1 MNTKR
6 IQKCIIWGGA
16 YVCVCVSMSYFGVDH
31 GALENT
37 WWLFFPSFPFIY
49 ILIPISCLYGL
60 E

>member
-1 MNTKR
+1 M
-6 IQKCIIWGGA
+6 
-16 YVCVCVSMSYFGVDH
+16 CVCVSMSYFGVDH